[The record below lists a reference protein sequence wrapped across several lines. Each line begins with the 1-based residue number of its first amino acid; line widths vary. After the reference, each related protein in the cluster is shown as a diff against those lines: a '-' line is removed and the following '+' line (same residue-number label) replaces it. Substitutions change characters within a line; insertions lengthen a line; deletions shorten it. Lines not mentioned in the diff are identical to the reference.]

1 MYPKLLL
8 TRVLAALFIAGVF
21 MALVL
26 NAADRPEPQV
36 RLVEEIVAK
45 VNGEIITR
53 GELTK
58 QREIIEI
65 GLRQQRGLTG
75 EALEVATKQGV
86 ADALRDQ
93 IDQLLLVQK
102 GKELNINVDADVNR
116 RIAEIQSDSKISD
129 PEKFHEWLQEQL
141 PGGESFEDFKLQ
153 TKNQFL
159 TQRVISEEVY
169 RNINIP
175 KADIEKYYNEHK
187 TEFIRQEMVSLREI
201 LISVGD
207 ASPEKVAAA
216 EKKAKTLVDR
226 LRKGDAKFTD
236 LARQYSDAATATSDG
251 ELGAFKRGDLAKE
264 IDDVVFKE
272 KKGYVTDPIRR
283 PAGFEIY
290 RIEEHYAAG
299 QASLDEVQGEISN
312 RLMEPI
318 VKPKLRDYL
327 TQLRA
332 NAFLQ
337 IKAGFVDSGAAPGKD
352 TSWQDPSALKP
363 ETTTKEAVT
372 ASGHKKFLHVIPYGR
387 AGKAPE
393 TSPPAPPTVTPVP
406 AAPAPAAP
414 Q

>member
-1 MYPKLLL
+1 MYPKHLCARPALAGILCVAILLVSGGL
-8 TRVLAALFIAGVF
+8 
-21 MALVL
+21 M
-26 NAADRPEPQV
+26 AADRPDTQV

-53 GELTK
+53 GELT
-58 QREIIEI
+58 
-65 GLRQQRGLTG
+65 QQRTVIEGDLQQQGLSG
-75 EALEVATKQGV
+75 EALDTALKQRS

-116 RIAEIQSDSKISD
+116 RLAEIQSDSKISD

-141 PGGESFEDFKLQ
+141 HGISFEDFKLQ

-169 RNINIP
+169 RNINVP
-175 KADIEKYYNEHK
+175 KADIEKYYNDHK
-187 TEFIRQEMVSLREI
+187 PEFIRQEMVALREI
-201 LISVGD
+201 MVSVGD
-207 ASPEKVAAA
+207 GSPEKVAAA

-226 LRKGDAKFTD
+226 ARKGEAKFAD
-236 LARQYSDAATATSDG
+236 LARQYSDAATASSDG

-264 IDDVVFKE
+264 IDDVVFKQQ
-272 KKGYVTDPIRR
+272 KGYITDPIRR

-299 QASLDEVQGEISN
+299 QASLDEVQNEIMN
-312 RLMEPI
+312 KLMEPL
-318 VKPKLRDYL
+318 VKPKLRDLL
-327 TQLRA
+327 TQLRQ

-337 IKAGFVDSGAAPGKD
+337 IKDGFVDSGAAPGKD
-352 TSWQDPSALKP
+352 TSWQDAAQLKP
-363 ETTTKEAVT
+363 ETTTKEAV
-372 ASGHKKFLHVIPYGR
+372 AARGHKKLLHVIPYGHVS
-387 AGKAPE
+387 KTPE
-393 TSPPAPPTVTPVP
+393 TSPAAPPTVTPIP
-406 AAPAPAAP
+406 AAPDPAKA